1 MKIRSLL
8 VAAALAV
15 PVAAHAQT
23 SGISYDY
30 AQISYEIW
38 TDPDVHHWTLKG
50 SYQVADN
57 VYVTAEDT
65 SGHRSAGAGYFFPV
79 QQDLHLYGQLSLGDS
94 GDGFRPILEGGA
106 RFAVNSQLEVRG
118 AVRYISDG
126 YFDGRRGRLK
136 DEIMLIGEG
145 VYQINNKI
153 ALVAGLGI
161 PTEADGVVLQFGG
174 RLNF

>member
-57 VYVTAEDT
+57 VYITAEDT

-79 QQDLHLYGQLSLGDS
+79 QRDLHLYGQLSLGDS

-118 AVRYISDG
+118 AVRYISDAYG
-126 YFDGRRGRLK
+126 ND

-145 VYQINNKI
+145 AYQLNQKI